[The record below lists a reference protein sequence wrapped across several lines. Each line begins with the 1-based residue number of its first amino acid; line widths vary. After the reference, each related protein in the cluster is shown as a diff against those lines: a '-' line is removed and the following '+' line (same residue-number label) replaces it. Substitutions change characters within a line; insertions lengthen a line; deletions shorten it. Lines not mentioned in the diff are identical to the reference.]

1 VDDQTYKRGSKTY
14 RRVLLKVS
22 FRLNGQ
28 PRNKVVANI
37 SRCTENEILAIKWA
51 LKNKNKLNSIG
62 TFGNIKII
70 QGLSIGSVW
79 LLFKLA
85 ERIGLKKALGDS
97 RFGKLSL
104 LMVMAAL
111 IGHNSR
117 LSVVRLASR
126 HAFCDILGLDYF
138 NEDDLYSAMN
148 WLYANQESIEN
159 KLFKSHFKKLSP
171 ILYLYDVTSSYLEGD
186 QNELGEYG
194 YNRDKKRGKKQ
205 IVIGFMTDAE
215 GYPISVQVFKG
226 NTPDS
231 TTVYDQILKIK
242 EKFSVKKVALIGDR
256 GMIKTAQIDDLNSE
270 NFNYITAITKPQIEK
285 LIHDKV
291 FQMEMFDDNLVEIED
306 GNIRYVLKRNP
317 LRAQEIELNRQSK
330 LKYCIDFA
338 EKQNQ
343 YLSLHAKAKFD
354 IALQKV
360 IEKTKKLRIDKWLRV
375 ISENRMIKIRIDEK
389 KKKQISRLDGC
400 YALKTDLEKEFAA
413 KDTIHSRYKDLS
425 KIEQAFRTMK
435 SKFIEMRGIFV
446 RNAERTHAHVFVV
459 MLAYSLYFHL
469 YRYWQNIEATVEE
482 GIDELSS
489 ICSMN
494 VSHSDNIYC
503 QTIPE
508 PRQLGKLLLEGA
520 KITLPKAIQHRNVNV
535 VTRKKLV
542 SERKIH

>member
-1 VDDQTYKRGSKTY
+1 M
-14 RRVLLKVS
+14 
-22 FRLNGQ
+22 
-28 PRNKVVANI
+28 A
-37 SRCTENEILAIKWA
+37 
-51 LKNKNKLNSIG
+51 
-62 TFGNIKII
+62 
-70 QGLSIGSVW
+70 IGSVW

-159 KLFKSHFKKLSP
+159 KLFKSHFKNLSP
-171 ILYLYDVTSSYLEGD
+171 VLYLYDVTSSYFEGD

-242 EKFSVKKVALIGDR
+242 ERFSVKKVALIGDR

-520 KITLPKAIQHRNVNV
+520 KITLPKAIQHRNVDV

-542 SERKIH
+542 SERKMLKKP